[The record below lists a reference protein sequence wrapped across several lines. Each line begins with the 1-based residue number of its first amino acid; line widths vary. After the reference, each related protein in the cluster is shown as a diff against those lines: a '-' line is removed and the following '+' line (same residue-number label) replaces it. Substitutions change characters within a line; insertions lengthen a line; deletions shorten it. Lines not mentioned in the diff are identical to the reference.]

1 MIIKYFITDSSFM
14 NENKELKLCKYL
26 NDSSTFGLTKI
37 DLFIEV
43 VFEWCTNLKRKRVN
57 IKIHYDYLTQVA
69 KKQLNIVKTMS
80 KTYGNKL
87 C

>member
-1 MIIKYFITDSSFM
+1 M
-14 NENKELKLCKYL
+14 NEYKELKLCKYL

-57 IKIHYDYLTQVA
+57 IKIHYNYLT
-69 KKQLNIVKTMS
+69 
-80 KTYGNKL
+80 
-87 C
+87 